1 MRQCRNWKNKKRPG
15 VHLKAAAH
23 SSRPEDVQNFFAVEL
38 PKLPGCM
45 AHGRTRRD
53 AVRNAERA
61 IAAWVPTAKE
71 DGAEIPLPR
80 GKLM

>member
-1 MRQCRNWKNKKRPG
+1 MKNLNYEL
-15 VHLKAAAH
+15 VIYWDAADAIFVVEV
-23 SSRPEDVQNFFAVEL
+23 PE
-38 PKLPGCM
+38 LPGCM

-61 IAAWVPTAKE
+61 IAGWVQTARE

-80 GKLM
+80 GKLMYA

>member
-1 MRQCRNWKNKKRPG
+1 MKNLNYEL
-15 VHLKAAAH
+15 VIYWDATDAIFVVEV
-23 SSRPEDVQNFFAVEL
+23 PE
-38 PKLPGCM
+38 LPGCM

-61 IAAWVPTAKE
+61 IAAWVQTAKE

-80 GKLM
+80 GKLMYA